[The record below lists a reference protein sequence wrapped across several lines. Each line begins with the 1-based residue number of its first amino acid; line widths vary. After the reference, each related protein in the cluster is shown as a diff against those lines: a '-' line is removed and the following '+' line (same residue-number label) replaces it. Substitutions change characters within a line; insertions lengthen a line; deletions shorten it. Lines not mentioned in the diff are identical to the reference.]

1 MSICRTTIVEFHTE
15 SDADA
20 LIKDYNENYE
30 SMFPTVEIVLN
41 SKVNPTKTIN
51 NAVFADM
58 ESIEKLIVRHDR
70 LFWKSIKTE

>member
-30 SMFPTVEIVLN
+30 SMFPTVEVVLN
-41 SKVNPTKTIN
+41 SKVNPTTTIK
-51 NAVFADM
+51 
-58 ESIEKLIVRHDR
+58 II
-70 LFWKSIKTE
+70 FW